1 MRYMSSLGI
10 VQDSH
15 PITLTNAKGEVT
27 QYPADFPKSEIPGLE
42 PIVETPCAV
51 TPTQI
56 AVESIRM
63 IDGIPTQEWD
73 VREKTEEE
81 LAAEVKA
88 RVPFSVTPLQ
98 GELAIKKAYPE
109 AYAKLKE
116 IISSLKD
123 DDDMKIA
130 FNRALEWQRNSPTT
144 LKMLELLGIG
154 EADAD
159 VLYIEATKIEV

>member
-1 MRYMSSLGI
+1 MRYISPLGI
-10 VQDSH
+10 VQDNQ

-27 QYPADFPKSEIPGLE
+27 QYFPKADIPGLE

-56 AVESIRM
+56 AVESIALV
-63 IDGIPTQEWD
+63 DGKYTQTWD

-81 LAAEVKA
+81 LTAELKA
-88 RVPFSVTPLQ
+88 QVPFAVTPLQ
-98 GELAIKKAYPE
+98 GELAIKKAYP
-109 AYAKLKE
+109 AQYAKLKD
-116 IISSLKD
+116 IIASLKD
-123 DDDMKIA
+123 GDDMKIA

-159 VLYIEATKIEV
+159 SLYIEAAKIEV